1 MEAHG
6 FALEVQGVAVEEEA
20 CYQKEGLALAEVDH
34 DWEAQVVGSAFV
46 EEAVDVPLMGASVE
60 EVDHHA
66 RALVVQ
72 VGDSACVAELDDVI
86 ASVEEASGFASAEA
100 FVDQEAQAPFR
111 ELFQVLGAYL
121 AVSRLS

>member
-6 FALEVQGVAVEEEA
+6 FALEDQGVAVEEA
-20 CYQKEGLALAEVDH
+20 YCQVEGLALAEVDH

-46 EEAVDVPLMGASVE
+46 EEVVDVPLMGASVE
-60 EVDHHA
+60 EVDHRA
-66 RALVVQ
+66 RALEVQ
-72 VGDSACVAELDDVI
+72 VVDSAFVAELDHVI
-86 ASVEEASGFASAEA
+86 ASVEEASGFA

-111 ELFQVLGAYL
+111 ELSQVLGAYL